1 MLLRFTVF
9 LLQLVKFCWNDTEL
23 YLPFR
28 IWRSVWGLLDIL
40 LTVLAW
46 IYVVCLM
53 LRVQIA
59 EDAMWQ
65 LRVAYFRNFV
75 NLKGLLTWDDVSNNI
90 WSCFFI
96 FL

>member
-1 MLLRFTVF
+1 M
-9 LLQLVKFCWNDTEL
+9 
-23 YLPFR
+23 
-28 IWRSVWGLLDIL
+28 WGLLDIL
-40 LTVLAW
+40 MTVLAW

-90 WSCFFI
+90 WPYLYFFVLQVNSFVPI
-96 FL
+96 VSVYYWKMGH

>member
-1 MLLRFTVF
+1 MT
-9 LLQLVKFCWNDTEL
+9 
-23 YLPFR
+23 
-28 IWRSVWGLLDIL
+28 I
-40 LTVLAW
+40 LAW

-90 WSCFFI
+90 WSYLYV
-96 FL
+96 FLYWLGVCELGCTKSFCILLGLF